1 MDTNEDLKRKY
12 GRKVILPFK
21 LGQEVMAGKWKPKT
35 IVELLDWTKIKRREL
50 KKMLEVFEA
59 NQTPHNYLLAKCITP
74 YVSTGTK
81 SRKLNKQDYLKSKA
95 NFNKKIKNRLRTLNK
110 YIKPQNL
117 VIRFRGDRS
126 EIRPINS

>member
-1 MDTNEDLKRKY
+1 MDTNEDLKREY

-50 KKMLEVFEA
+50 KKMLKVFEA
-59 NQTPHNYLLAKCITP
+59 NQTPHNYLLAKSITP

-81 SRKLNKQDYLKSKA
+81 SRKLNKLDYLKNKA
-95 NFNKKIKNRLRTLNK
+95 NFDKKIKNRFKTLNK
-110 YIKPQNL
+110 YIKPQGL
-117 VIRFRGDRS
+117 VIQFTSERS
-126 EIRPINS
+126 RLRPLN